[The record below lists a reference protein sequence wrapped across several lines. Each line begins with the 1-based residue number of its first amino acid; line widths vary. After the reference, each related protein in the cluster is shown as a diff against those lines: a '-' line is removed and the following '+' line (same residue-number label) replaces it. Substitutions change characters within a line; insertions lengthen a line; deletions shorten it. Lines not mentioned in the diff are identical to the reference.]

1 MKKIYNQDLTQELQ
15 QDLLDYSLGYLK
27 DCEKEIYIPEQK
39 EVQATGHYEVV
50 AEYENG
56 GKDVQWI
63 IDQEYI
69 AARKEYTEIEQ
80 YQIYIPFT
88 EAHLHNKPIREQIK
102 EFEDALAK
110 TDFQILKYIEG
121 ALDEE
126 NFLRIKDSRRH
137 CREQIHLLQRQLKP
151 GETEEEIGK

>member
-1 MKKIYNQDLTQELQ
+1 MKIYNQDLTLELQ

-27 DCEKEIYIPEQK
+27 DCEKEIYFPEQK
-39 EVQATGHYEVV
+39 EVQEQGHYEVV

-56 GKDVQWI
+56 GKDVQWV
-63 IDQEYI
+63 IDQEYT
-69 AARKEYTEIEQ
+69 AAREEYTEIEH
-80 YQIYIPFT
+80 YQVYIPFT

-102 EFEDALAK
+102 EFEDALTR

-126 NFLRIKDSRRH
+126 DFLRIKDSRRH
-137 CREQIHLLQRQLKP
+137 CREQIRLLQRQLKP
-151 GETEEEIGK
+151 GETEEEMEK

>member
-1 MKKIYNQDLTQELQ
+1 MKIYNQDLTQELQ

-27 DCEKEIYIPEQK
+27 DCEKETYIPEQE
-39 EVQATGHYEVV
+39 EVQEEGHYEVV

-56 GKDVQWI
+56 GKDVQWVV
-63 IDQEYI
+63 DQEHI
-69 AARKEYTEIEQ
+69 AAREEYTEIEH
-80 YQIYIPFT
+80 YQVYIPFT

-102 EFEDALAK
+102 EFEDALAR

-126 NFLRIKDSRRH
+126 DFLRIKDSRRH
-137 CREQIHLLQRQLKP
+137 CREQIRLLQRQLKP
-151 GETEEEIGK
+151 GETEEEMEK